1 MPKTKKQSRPGRVL
15 IALLVITLAMVGLLA
30 AGIINKKTD
39 GVPDLA
45 LDLEGGT
52 QLILTPKAEEGAGR
66 NSVTQEDIDQA
77 IAIIRQR
84 VDASGVSEAE
94 ITASGGQNI
103 MVSLPGQPSEE
114 TLDLVRSSAQL
125 DFRPVIQAG
134 APQAISAKAIAEAQK
149 AQAKAQGKDPNSVKP
164 SDKSTEELAKEQADQ
179 NHDGKISDEVSGKPS
194 NPSDSK
200 YITEKVIYDFLK
212 LDCTDNKNRQG
223 GSAGDHNKA
232 LVACS
237 TEGNAKYILGPVDL
251 EGTHVAKA
259 NSGMGQT
266 QTGASTGKW
275 EVSLQLD
282 QKGTDK
288 FAEVSKRLF
297 EYKQTEPTKNAFAIV
312 LDGLV
317 VSAPTMNAI
326 ISDGRAAISGN
337 FTQESAATL
346 ANQLQFGS
354 LPLNF
359 DVQSEQQISPT
370 LGTDSLQWGLIAGL
384 IGFVLIVIY
393 LLWQYRALGLISI
406 GSLVIAGILSYLTIS
421 LLSWAMG
428 YRLSLAG
435 VAGLIVAI
443 GVTCDSFIV
452 YFERI
457 RDEVRDGRPLGAAV
471 EEGWSR
477 AKRTILAS
485 DAINMLAALVLY
497 FLAVGGVQG
506 FAFTLGITT
515 LLDLLVVFM
524 FTHPTMALLIRTK
537 FFGEG
542 HKWSGLDPEHLGAT
556 RRTYKK
562 RNRRE
567 RRVVAK
573 KTPGSTAVA
582 EGELK

>member
-15 IALLVITLAMVGLLA
+15 IALLVITLAM
-30 AGIINKKTD
+30 AGILAVGIFKKKTD

-66 NSVTQEDIDQA
+66 NNVTQDDINQA

-94 ITASGGQNI
+94 ITASGGRNI

-134 APQAISAKAIAEAQK
+134 APQAISAEAIGQQLR
-149 AQAKAQGKDPNSVKP
+149 AQAKAQGKDPKSVQVP
-164 SDKSTEELAKEQADQ
+164 NKSADELAKEQADQ
-179 NHDGKISDEVSGKPS
+179 NHDGKLSDQLEGKPA

-223 GSAGDHNKA
+223 GSAGDPKKA

-237 TEGNAKYILGPVDL
+237 TEGKAKYILGPVDL
-251 EGTHVAKA
+251 EGTHVAQA

-266 QTGASTGKW
+266 QTGGSTGKW

-282 QKGTDK
+282 KKGTDK
-288 FAEVSKRLF
+288 FAEVSKRLYDF
-297 EYKQTEPTKNAFAIV
+297 KASEPTKNAFAIV

-337 FTQESAATL
+337 FTQDSAATL

-359 DVQSEQQISPT
+359 EVQSEQQISPT

-384 IGFVLIVIY
+384 IGFALIVIY

-406 GSLVIAGILSYLTIS
+406 GSLIIAGLLSYLTIS

-457 RDEVRDGRPLGAAV
+457 RDEVRDGRPLDSAV
-471 EEGWSR
+471 EQGWAR

-506 FAFTLGITT
+506 FAFTLGVTT

-524 FTHPTMALLIRTK
+524 FTHPVMALLIRTK
-537 FFGEG
+537 FFGQG
-542 HKWSGLDPEHLGAT
+542 HKLSGLDPEHLGAT

-562 RNRRE
+562 RQRRE
-567 RRVVAK
+567 RKVVHK
-573 KTPGSTAVA
+573 KTPGSTTATK
-582 EGELK
+582 GELK

>member
-15 IALLVITLAMVGLLA
+15 IALLVITLAM
-30 AGIINKKTD
+30 AGILAVEIFKKKTD

-66 NSVTQEDIDQA
+66 NNVTQDDINQA

-94 ITASGGQNI
+94 ITASGGRNI

-134 APQAISAKAIAEAQK
+134 APQAISAEAIGQQLR
-149 AQAKAQGKDPNSVKP
+149 AQAKAQGKDPKSVQVP
-164 SDKSTEELAKEQADQ
+164 NKSADELAKEQADQ
-179 NHDGKISDEVSGKPS
+179 NHDGKLSDQLEGKPA

-223 GSAGDHNKA
+223 GSAGDPKKA

-237 TEGNAKYILGPVDL
+237 TEGKAKYILGPVDL
-251 EGTHVAKA
+251 EGTHVAQA

-266 QTGASTGKW
+266 QTGGSTGKW

-282 QKGTDK
+282 KKGTDK
-288 FAEVSKRLF
+288 FAEVSKRLYDF
-297 EYKQTEPTKNAFAIV
+297 KASEPTKNAFAIV

-337 FTQESAATL
+337 FTQDSAATL

-359 DVQSEQQISPT
+359 EVQSEQQISPT

-384 IGFVLIVIY
+384 IGFALIVIY

-406 GSLVIAGILSYLTIS
+406 GSLIIAGLLSYLTIS

-457 RDEVRDGRPLGAAV
+457 RDEVRDGRPLDSAV
-471 EEGWSR
+471 EQGWAR

-506 FAFTLGITT
+506 FAFTLGVTT

-524 FTHPTMALLIRTK
+524 FTHPVMALLIRTK
-537 FFGEG
+537 FFGQG
-542 HKWSGLDPEHLGAT
+542 HKLSGLDPEHLGAT

-562 RNRRE
+562 RQRRE
-567 RRVVAK
+567 RKVVHK
-573 KTPGSTAVA
+573 KTPGSTTATK
-582 EGELK
+582 GELK

>member
-1 MPKTKKQSRPGRVL
+1 M
-15 IALLVITLAMVGLLA
+15 
-30 AGIINKKTD
+30 AGILAVGIFKKKTD

-66 NSVTQEDIDQA
+66 NNVTQDDINQA

-94 ITASGGQNI
+94 ITASGGRNI

-134 APQAISAKAIAEAQK
+134 APQAISAEAIGQQLR
-149 AQAKAQGKDPNSVKP
+149 AQAKAQGKDPKSVQVP
-164 SDKSTEELAKEQADQ
+164 NKSADELAKEQADQ
-179 NHDGKISDEVSGKPS
+179 NHDGKLSDQLEGKPA

-223 GSAGDHNKA
+223 GSAGDPKKA

-237 TEGNAKYILGPVDL
+237 TEGKAKYILGPVDL
-251 EGTHVAKA
+251 EGTHVAQA

-266 QTGASTGKW
+266 QTGGSTGKW

-282 QKGTDK
+282 KKGTDK
-288 FAEVSKRLF
+288 FAEVSKRLYDF
-297 EYKQTEPTKNAFAIV
+297 KASEPTKNAFAIV

-337 FTQESAATL
+337 FTQDSAATL

-359 DVQSEQQISPT
+359 EVQSEQQISPT

-384 IGFVLIVIY
+384 IGFALIVIY

-406 GSLVIAGILSYLTIS
+406 GSLIIAGLLSYLTIS

-457 RDEVRDGRPLGAAV
+457 RDEVRDGRPLDSAV
-471 EEGWSR
+471 EQGWAR

-506 FAFTLGITT
+506 FAFTLGVTT

-524 FTHPTMALLIRTK
+524 FTHPVMALLIRTK
-537 FFGEG
+537 FFGQG
-542 HKWSGLDPEHLGAT
+542 HKLSGLDPEHLGAT

-562 RNRRE
+562 RQRRE
-567 RRVVAK
+567 RKVVHK
-573 KTPGSTAVA
+573 KTPGSTTATK
-582 EGELK
+582 GELK